1 MAEKTELTPAQ
12 RATADLKAA
21 LDSVKLIN
29 DAVAAGTHS
38 DEINARVEANW
49 KHIQLVLQRPNVV
62 ADTTDKT
69 AYNSAVT
76 AGKAFYTS
84 PSK

>member
-29 DAVAAGTHS
+29 DAVAAGTHN
-38 DEINARVEANW
+38 DEINSRVEANW
-49 KHIQLVLQRPNVV
+49 KHIELVLKRPNVV
-62 ADTTDKT
+62 ADTTDKA
-69 AYNSAVT
+69 AYNAAVT

-84 PSK
+84 PAK